1 MLVQPSSCGTV
12 PSGFSSEMSK
22 GAKSP
27 WAKNGRTIRMIR
39 MKREKRDRQKKKQKR
54 KDKGAGYNRITNDFT
69 LAHPQTSYRCDSIAQ
84 LLVWMCAHDGN
95 ATTISPDLNYYHY
108 LHPLTCTLTFFSV
121 QIVGAV
127 QRLSLLD
134 RAPNIIGD
142 FVCLKYESG
151 KGDLARTE
159 HQTKSSKS
167 FLHMRENKLQ
177 RKSLVLLKQR
187 A

>member
-108 LHPLTCTLTFFSV
+108 PSYLHTYIL
-121 QIVGAV
+121 
-127 QRLSLLD
+127 LSSN
-134 RAPNIIGD
+134 RWRGSK
-142 FVCLKYESG
+142 V
-151 KGDLARTE
+151 
-159 HQTKSSKS
+159 KST
-167 FLHMRENKLQ
+167 
-177 RKSLVLLKQR
+177 
-187 A
+187 